1 MRQPFKMAIEIYGLF
16 SYDLIVVRSHRSSS
30 ALQIDELNLS
40 LEKNMQLLHDTQIH
54 VADVEDKLKKSRS
67 VEFYLSIMLQNRLIM
82 KEN

>member
-1 MRQPFKMAIEIYGLF
+1 
-16 SYDLIVVRSHRSSS
+16 
-30 ALQIDELNLS
+30 
-40 LEKNMQLLHDTQIH
+40 MQLLHDTQIH

>member
-1 MRQPFKMAIEIYGLF
+1 MDSLHMTCCK
-16 SYDLIVVRSHRSSS
+16 SHRSSS

-40 LEKNMQLLHDTQIH
+40 LEKNMQLLYDTQIH